1 MNSDH
6 SRDQPLFIS
15 LIPHLMGGKGHIVP
29 YHGAV
34 RRSVEYLGWQYQAW
48 VPQDADPN
56 LEEIGDRLH
65 RILLPED
72 LEAEGSMVAK
82 ITRLPQAMQCSDVL
96 AQQLQSLLTNGE
108 SRPVILFLERFI
120 HLQLFAIWW
129 GLRQLSPEARS
140 RLHFWILYRRDVH
153 LDQTRSI
160 YHWLHQRLRKLL
172 PPPQCQ
178 FLTDSEP
185 LGRSLQDYFAQPF
198 TVMPIP
204 HTDFAEVVPLFT
216 EADPI
221 LCWWPGAPR
230 EEKGWSVM
238 RHLVSLPRPNSP
250 RLQLIAAAASGLKS
264 DSEGIE
270 VHLIGDRLTREEY
283 AGWLNK
289 AQIILLPYDPEAY
302 AERTSGIF
310 TEAIIAERIPLVS
323 PGTWMAR
330 ELNQYDLDSL
340 VVDWQAQSLVWAEID
355 QKLAD
360 SSIHQQ
366 LAAMAQAYRRH
377 HSLES
382 YAKTLQEIWLSRHN
396 GNMEVN
402 NM

>member
-6 SRDQPLFIS
+6 YRDQPLFIS
-15 LIPHLMGGKGHIVP
+15 LIPHLMGGEGHILP

-48 VPQDADPN
+48 VPQDGDPN

-82 ITRLPQAMQCSDVL
+82 IARIPQAMQCGDVL
-96 AQQLQSLLTNGE
+96 AQQLRPLLTDGE

-129 GLRQLSPEARS
+129 GLRQLSPQARQ

-153 LDQTRSI
+153 LDQTRSV

-172 PPPQCQ
+172 SPPQCQ

-185 LGRSLQDYFAQPF
+185 LGRSLQDYFRQPF

-204 HTDFAEVVPLFT
+204 HTDFAEVVPLSV

-238 RHLVSLPRPNSP
+238 RHWVSLPQPNSP
-250 RLQLIAAAASGLKS
+250 RLQLIASAASGLKS
-264 DSEGIE
+264 NGEGIE

-283 AGWLNK
+283 ASWLNK

-330 ELNQYDLDSL
+330 ELNQYDLNSL
-340 VVDWQAQSLVWAEID
+340 VVDWQAPSPVWAEIA

-360 SSIHQQ
+360 PSIHRR
-366 LAAMAQAYRRH
+366 LAVMAQAYRRH

-396 GNMEVN
+396 GKMEVN

>member
-1 MNSDH
+1 MNSDD
-6 SRDQPLFIS
+6 SKDQPLFVS
-15 LIPHLMGGKGHIVP
+15 LIPHLMRGQGHIVP

-34 RRSVEYLGWQYQAW
+34 RRSVECLGWQYQAW
-48 VPQDADPN
+48 VPQDTDPN

-65 RILLPED
+65 RVLLPED

-82 ITRLPQAMQCSDVL
+82 LTRLPKAMECGNVL
-96 AQQLQSLLTNGE
+96 AQQLKPLLNNGE
-108 SRPVILFLERFI
+108 NRPVILFLERFI
-120 HLQLFAIWW
+120 HFQLFAVWW
-129 GLRQLSPEARS
+129 GLRQLSPPARQ

-153 LDQTRSI
+153 LDQTRSL
-160 YHWLHQRLRKLL
+160 YHGLHQRLRKLL

-185 LGRSLQDYFAQPF
+185 LGRSLQDYFRQPF

-204 HTDFAEVVPLFT
+204 HTDFAEVVPLSIQ
-216 EADPI
+216 ADPI

-238 RHLVSLPRPNSP
+238 RSLVSSPWHNSP
-250 RLQLIAAAASGLKS
+250 KLQIIAAVASGLKS
-264 DSEGIE
+264 NSEGIE
-270 VHLIGDRLTREEY
+270 VHLIGDRLTRGEY
-283 AGWLNK
+283 TNWLNK

-310 TEAIIAERIPLVS
+310 TEAIIAERIPLAS

-330 ELNQYDLDSL
+330 ELNQYGLNSL
-340 VVDWQAQSLVWAEID
+340 VMDWQTPSQGWTEIAQR
-355 QKLAD
+355 LAD
-360 SSIHQQ
+360 PTIHQQ

-377 HSLES
+377 HSLEN
-382 YAKTLQEIWLSRHN
+382 YAKTLQEVWLSRHN